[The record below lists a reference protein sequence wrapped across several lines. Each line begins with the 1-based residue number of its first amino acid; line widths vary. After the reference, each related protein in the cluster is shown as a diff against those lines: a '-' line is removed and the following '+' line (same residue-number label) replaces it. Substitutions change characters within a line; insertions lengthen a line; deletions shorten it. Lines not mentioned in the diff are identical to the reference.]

1 MYILIS
7 AYIYAYAF
15 IYRCLFVFFSIYAAL
30 YIGIS
35 FSVYE
40 KGETSAAIMRYG
52 DPTILLPQ
60 WGENICFVVISF
72 C

>member
-1 MYILIS
+1 MLMPLYIDVCMS
-7 AYIYAYAF
+7 F
-15 IYRCLFVFFSIYAAL
+15 SFSIYAAL

-40 KGETSAAIMRYG
+40 KGETSAAIRRYG

-60 WGENICFVVISF
+60 WGENICFVVISS

>member
-1 MYILIS
+1 MLMLLYIDVCMS
-7 AYIYAYAF
+7 F
-15 IYRCLFVFFSIYAAL
+15 SFSIYAAL

-35 FSVYE
+35 FSVFE
-40 KGETSAAIMRYG
+40 EDKSCGAIMRFG